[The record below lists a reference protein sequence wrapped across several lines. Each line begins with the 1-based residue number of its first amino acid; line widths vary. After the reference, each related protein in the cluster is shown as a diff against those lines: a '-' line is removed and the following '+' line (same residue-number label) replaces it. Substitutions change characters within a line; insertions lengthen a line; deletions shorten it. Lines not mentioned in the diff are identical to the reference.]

1 MISAP
6 TAEHQWRE
14 VKKMTNEEAINICK
28 REQYCASHSEC
39 SHEKCPWNENC
50 PDDAPFDSE
59 IQEAFQMAIEALKQN
74 QWISVSERLP
84 EKNGNYLI
92 YVQSTQSELWYMRVD
107 HYNSDSHFWTETSER
122 PHKRVLAWMPL
133 PSAYKGGEE

>member
-1 MISAP
+1 
-6 TAEHQWRE
+6 
-14 VKKMTNEEAINICK
+14 MTNEEAITTLSFLRSEYNCFDEG
-28 REQYCASHSEC
+28 RERYHALS
-39 SHEKCPWNENC
+39 
-50 PDDAPFDSE
+50 
-59 IQEAFQMAIEALKQN
+59 MGIEALKQN
-74 QWISVSERLP
+74 HWISVSERLP

-122 PHKRVLAWMPL
+122 PHRRVLAWMSL